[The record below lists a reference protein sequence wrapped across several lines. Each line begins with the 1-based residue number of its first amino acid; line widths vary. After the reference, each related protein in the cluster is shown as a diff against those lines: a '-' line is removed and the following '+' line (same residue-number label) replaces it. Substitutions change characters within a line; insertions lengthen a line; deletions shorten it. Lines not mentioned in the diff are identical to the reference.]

1 MDTKPDKK
9 CVDEIFKTA
18 EPYYSGQWISA
29 ARKYQKA
36 GQFLEATHAYE
47 KARNG
52 FGQKS
57 QQWKCLE
64 AWRAFMEEKAL
75 ATAPRLVLVM
85 MKDTFYQQIELS
97 PLPLPVPVADAESV
111 LKQDQWTFAG
121 LLENLRHYLLANKG
135 ETPKY
140 APIAVRLAYEAA
152 VYEGLYG
159 DLDKADHY
167 FNLAKDY
174 GPRILI
180 VTANVAHG
188 YLRVRDYDNA
198 LKEYEQARK
207 ILVKEDAFIPDI
219 WLRVA
224 NLHFYLGNKVKGKN
238 VVKDY
243 FVKAEALPAEIS
255 RKVIQYGAKWA
266 TKNKAEKELIGMFRE
281 YDGAQ

>member
-9 CVDEIFKTA
+9 CVDEIFKKS
-18 EPYYSGQWISA
+18 ESFYSGQWISA
-29 ARKYQKA
+29 ARKDQKA
-36 GQFLEATHAYE
+36 GQFLESTHAYE

-57 QQWKCLE
+57 QEWKCLE
-64 AWRAFMEEKAL
+64 DWRAYMEEKTL
-75 ATAPRLVLVM
+75 ATAPKLVLIM

-97 PLPLPVPVADAESV
+97 PLPLPVPVADAGAMMQ
-111 LKQDQWTFAG
+111 QDQWTFAA
-121 LLENLRHYLLANKG
+121 LLENLRYYLLANKD
-135 ETPKY
+135 ETRKY
-140 APIAVRLAYEAA
+140 APIAVRLAYEVA
-152 VYEGLYG
+152 VYEGLHG
-159 DLDKADHY
+159 DIDKADHY

-174 GPRILI
+174 GPRNLI

-207 ILVKEDAFIPDI
+207 ILIKEDAFIPDI
-219 WLRVA
+219 WLRTA

-243 FVKAEALPAEIS
+243 FVKAKALPAEIS

-266 TKNKAEKELIGMFRE
+266 MKNKAEKELIEMFRE
-281 YDGAQ
+281 YGGAE